1 MHEHDKIAQRLG
13 MLLTRLYS
21 GEKLYLSDL
30 ATEYNVTVRTLQRD
44 FNQRLS
50 YLPIEHR
57 SQQYWLDPGFL
68 NHKNDGK
75 LRRLAE
81 QLGITDLFPR
91 ASEHRLG
98 QLLDRGN
105 PSLFAIKG
113 FDGQSADSLSHQL
126 PVLEQA
132 LIHHLQCWLITKDQ
146 RKQLFSPYQLVNYK
160 GTWHLVGVSEG
171 RLQAYPLSSIALVE
185 LSQQTFT
192 RDALI
197 ARQIDT
203 DPTLWRSGM
212 IEVLL
217 KANASIAINF
227 QHRPLLPEQ
236 EIVKTLDDGALLLSS
251 RVLDANQILPVIKSW
266 MPGLTVISPG
276 FIHEQIVRDLRHL
289 LTLMSQAPP

>member
-21 GEKLYLSDL
+21 GEKLHLHDL
-30 ATEYNVTVRTLQRD
+30 AAEYNVTLRTLQRD
-44 FNQRLS
+44 FNERLS
-50 YLPIEHR
+50 YLPIENR
-57 SQQYWLDPGFL
+57 NRQYWLRSDYL
-68 NHKNDGK
+68 HHKRDNE

-81 QLGITDLFPR
+81 QLGISDLFPY
-91 ASEHRLG
+91 ASEQRLR
-98 QLLDRGN
+98 QLLDNNN

-113 FDGQSADSLSHQL
+113 FNAASAEPLIRHM

-132 LIHHLQCWLITKDQ
+132 LTGRLQCWLMTKDQ
-146 RKQLFSPYQLVNYK
+146 RKQLFSPYQLINYK
-160 GTWHLVGVSEG
+160 GTWHLVGLSEG
-171 RLQAYPLSSIALVE
+171 RLQAYPLSTIELVE

-192 RDALI
+192 PDPVI
-197 ARQIDT
+197 QRQIDT

-217 KANASIAINF
+217 KAHASIAINF

-236 EIVKTLDDGALLLSS
+236 EIVKTLDDGALLLTS
-251 RVLDANQILPVIKSW
+251 RVFDANQILPVIKSW

-276 FIHEQIVRDLRHL
+276 FIHEQIVRDLRQL
-289 LTLMSQAPP
+289 LSLMSQAPP

>member
-21 GEKLYLSDL
+21 GEKLHLHEL
-30 ATEYNVTVRTLQRD
+30 AAEYNVTLRTLQRD
-44 FNQRLS
+44 LNERLS
-50 YLPIEHR
+50 YLPIESR
-57 SQQYWLDPGFL
+57 NRQYWLRSDYL
-68 NHKNDGK
+68 HHKNDGD

-81 QLGITDLFPR
+81 QLGIADLFPY
-91 ASEHRLG
+91 ASEQRLR
-98 QLLDRGN
+98 QLLDKSH

-113 FDGQSADSLSHQL
+113 FNAASAEPLSRHM

-132 LIHHLQCWLITKDQ
+132 LTGHLQCWLITKDQ
-146 RKQLFSPYQLVNYK
+146 RKQLFSPYQLINYK

-171 RLQAYPLSSIALVE
+171 RLQAYPLSTIELVE
-185 LSQQTFT
+185 LSQQAFAP
-192 RDALI
+192 DPVI
-197 ARQIDT
+197 QRQIDT

-217 KANASIAINF
+217 KAHASIAINF

-236 EIVKTLDDGALLLSS
+236 EIVKTLDDGSLLLTS
-251 RVLDANQILPVIKSW
+251 RVFDANQILPVIKSW

-276 FIHEQIVRDLRHL
+276 FIHEQIVRDLRQL
-289 LTLMSQAPP
+289 LSLMSQAPP

>member
-1 MHEHDKIAQRLG
+1 MHEHNKIAQHLG
-13 MLLTRLYS
+13 MLLTRQYS
-21 GEKLYLSDL
+21 SEKLHLSNL

-57 SQQYWLDPGFL
+57 NQQYWLDPEFL
-68 NHKNDGK
+68 NHKNNRK
-75 LRRLAE
+75 LRKLAE

-98 QLLDRGN
+98 QLLDRCN
-105 PSLFAIKG
+105 PSFFSIKG
-113 FDGQSADSLSHQL
+113 FDAQSTDSLSHQL
-126 PVLEQA
+126 PVLEHA
-132 LIHHLQCWLITKDQ
+132 LTHHQQCWLITKDQ

-171 RLQAYPLSSIALVE
+171 RLHAYPLSSIALVE

-217 KANASIAINF
+217 KANAAIASTFSIARCC
-227 QHRPLLPEQ
+227 Q
-236 EIVKTLDDGALLLSS
+236 S
-251 RVLDANQILPVIKSW
+251 R
-266 MPGLTVISPG
+266 
-276 FIHEQIVRDLRHL
+276 
-289 LTLMSQAPP
+289 

>member
-21 GEKLYLSDL
+21 GEKLHLSDL

-68 NHKNDGK
+68 NHKSDGK
-75 LRRLAE
+75 LRKLAE

-113 FDGQSADSLSHQL
+113 FDGQSADSLIHQI

-132 LIHHLQCWLITKDQ
+132 LTHHLQCWLITKDQ

-160 GTWHLVGVSEG
+160 GLLALG
-171 RLQAYPLSSIALVE
+171 R
-185 LSQQTFT
+185 
-192 RDALI
+192 
-197 ARQIDT
+197 RQ
-203 DPTLWRSGM
+203 R
-212 IEVLL
+212 
-217 KANASIAINF
+217 
-227 QHRPLLPEQ
+227 
-236 EIVKTLDDGALLLSS
+236 GALASLSAEPH
-251 RVLDANQILPVIKSW
+251 RT
-266 MPGLTVISPG
+266 G
-276 FIHEQIVRDLRHL
+276 
-289 LTLMSQAPP
+289 